1 MQNLKKKLKQNKG
14 FSFAELLVATII
26 LLLTS
31 GMLVVCIQLGMKQL
45 YKQTQDSEAQML
57 CTTLSTAIQDEL
69 TYASE
74 VSVSS
79 STAGNTITFA
89 KEGMSDS
96 IGFYIAAESEDSDAA
111 DPSTFEFTAVTD
123 DSAFSAINLGK
134 IYLASTDDSNNIT
147 GEN

>member
-31 GMLVVCIQLGMKQL
+31 GMLVVCIQLGIKQL
-45 YKQTQDSEAQML
+45 YKNTQDSEAQML

-69 TYASE
+69 TYASDIR
-74 VSVSS
+74 VSNT
-79 STAGNTITFA
+79 TAGNTITVA

-96 IGFYIAAESEDSDAA
+96 VGFYIAAESEDSDAA
-111 DPSTFEFTAVTD
+111 APSIPRKLSISCT
-123 DSAFSAINLGK
+123 L
-134 IYLASTDDSNNIT
+134 NICFKLLLS
-147 GEN
+147 